1 MVSFT
6 KILDANGNPVVVVQG
21 QDFDYAPTLTKDGG
35 TYDLTV
41 GGNATVTCSVRPLGS
56 KTDSFTDH
64 SVVLTTAASG
74 IVTLSVLAAESA
86 LFEVPPKKDT
96 QKTITHVGEFK
107 VVEGGGLV
115 YFTGPFSFEVRG
127 AI

>member
-6 KILDANGNPVVVVQG
+6 PIVDANGEPVVVVQG

-35 TYDLTV
+35 TYDLT
-41 GGNATVTCSVRPLGS
+41 NHAVTASVRPLGS
-56 KTDSFTDH
+56 KTDSSTDH
-64 SVVLTTAASG
+64 AVTLTTPSSG

-86 LFEVPPKKDT
+86 LFEVPFKKDL
-96 QKTITHVGEFK
+96 QKTILHVGEFK
-107 VVEGGGLV
+107 VVEQGGLV
-115 YFTGPFSFEVRG
+115 YFTGPFSFPVRA